1 MCYYDVLNLQKPC
14 SLNQVGITGQMN
26 RIKIILFVTI
36 ISAVTVME
44 TSRCE
49 TLSLEGVT
57 VMPHVQSR
65 EMRYRQ
71 KTDFSLGA
79 RTQLFIQNVSTSPLS
94 LEPDTDIR
102 LRGRTPKELLEAD
115 EWAWYDFPDV
125 WQGQM
130 FVLPPRAMTVWTW
143 NGKRQQWG
151 AGTSADM
158 SVRLSEKE
166 KATTIFQVPIE
177 QPEVWLSAVTFLGK
191 EENPFP
197 DQLIFHIANQT
208 AKVLRLESCRL
219 WLPENNSTWRVLL
232 PQEWKS
238 NLETFPKDGM
248 IPSGEQG
255 GAIVS
260 TSILPLTYTTLEVRL
275 RDSNNE
281 PISLWAHLRIKREV
295 FDISGGWVA
304 SRVNGRSAL
313 TFEPYLKTLRR
324 MHINTG
330 HIGEVSGYTDNP
342 ELYSRYPLKRFNKLA
357 DFERYDTDSMLKH
370 IHAVEFLGEPQ
381 YGGGHPVH
389 PMEVWRQL
397 TPYQSTR
404 LVTTVTHSEE
414 RIWRFY
420 AGLSDYPHYDAYRV
434 CAPSPDSWRLYDRW
448 GDERIRW
455 GAPLET
461 IGEMTRS
468 LRDLNRPVSIGYWS
482 QGAHAGWNSYGGR
495 TRTSPTPDELRL
507 QTYHALSS
515 RITSLYWFNL
525 SLNSLVKFRDLIDE
539 IMRVGREIRMLD
551 RFYLEGTAYRHEQIK
566 NEGKPDWDLASI
578 TAPQTALLFA
588 LDLAYEADPI
598 EKVFRFGPTRS
609 THFNFDLPS
618 HLREPVDVFRID
630 ADGIQEISYK
640 FTNHGVGIDDHI
652 NKVGIYVATKDPS
665 VRKQLE
671 NRRRELIR
679 FEESFQFNPARSDAD
694 FKVLHEFVTGK

>member
-1 MCYYDVLNLQKPC
+1 
-14 SLNQVGITGQMN
+14 MN
-26 RIKIILFVTI
+26 RIKIVLFVTI
-36 ISAVTVME
+36 ISTVAGKE

-57 VMPHVQSR
+57 VIPHVQSR

-71 KTDFSLGA
+71 TTDFSLGA

-94 LEPDTDIR
+94 LEPDTDIS
-102 LRGRTPKELLEAD
+102 LQGRIPKELLEAD
-115 EWAWYDFPDV
+115 EWAWYDFLDV
-125 WQGQM
+125 WQNQTL
-130 FVLPPRAMTVWTW
+130 VLPPRAMTVWTW

-151 AGTSADM
+151 AGTSTDM
-158 SVRLSEKE
+158 SIRLSEKE
-166 KATTIFQVPIE
+166 ETATQFQVPIE
-177 QPEVWLSAVTFLGK
+177 KPEVWLSAITFLGK
-191 EENPFP
+191 DENPYP
-197 DQLIFHIANQT
+197 DRFIFHVTSQT
-208 AKVLRLESCRL
+208 ANPLRLESCRL
-219 WLPENNSTWRVLL
+219 WLPQRNSTWRVLL

-238 NLETFPKDGM
+238 NLETFPKDGT

-260 TSILPLTYTTLEVRL
+260 AGILPLTYTVLEVRL
-275 RDSNNE
+275 RDFKNE
-281 PISLWAHLRIKREV
+281 PVTLWAHLRIKQEV

-304 SRVNGRSAL
+304 SKVNGRSTL

-357 DFERYDTDSMLKH
+357 DFELYDTDSMLSQ

-381 YGGGHPVH
+381 YGGGRPVH

-404 LVTTVTHSEE
+404 LPTTVTHSEE

-434 CAPSPDSWRLYDRW
+434 CAPSPDSWRLYERW

-468 LRDLNRPVSIGYWS
+468 LRELNRPASIGYWS

-507 QTYHALSS
+507 QAYHALSS

-539 IMRVGREIRMLD
+539 ITRVGREIRMLD
-551 RFYLEGTAYRHEQIK
+551 RFYLEGTAYRYERIK

-588 LDLAYEADPI
+588 LDLAYEANPL
-598 EKVFRFGPTRS
+598 EKVFQFGPARAA
-609 THFNFDLPS
+609 HFNFELPS
-618 HLREPVDVFRID
+618 HLCEPVDVFRID

-671 NRRRELIR
+671 DRRQELIR
-679 FEESFQFNPARSDAD
+679 FEESFQFDPARSDAD
-694 FKVLHEFVTGK
+694 FDVLREFVTGK